1 FLGRRDDQ
9 IKVRGFRVDLG
20 EIDAALNS
28 HPGVRNA
35 ATVVRE
41 DKPGDRRIVAY
52 YETVDPGA
60 VGRPEL
66 ERHLYE
72 RLSPHMVPRSL
83 VVLPRIPLSAH
94 GKVDRTAL
102 PAPAAPGAGEGP
114 ALPLANELERV
125 VAAVWQDVLHTESV
139 RADQNFFDVGGHSLL
154 LVELQHRLQAAAG
167 REVELLSLFQHTT

>member
-1 FLGRRDDQ
+1 
-9 IKVRGFRVDLG
+9 
-20 EIDAALNS
+20 
-28 HPGVRNA
+28 
-35 ATVVRE
+35 
-41 DKPGDRRIVAY
+41 
-52 YETVDPGA
+52 
-60 VGRPEL
+60 
-66 ERHLYE
+66 
-72 RLSPHMVPRSL
+72 
-83 VVLPRIPLSAH
+83 

-167 REVELLSLFQHTT
+167 REVELLSLFQHTTVRAQAALLSGQQRRPGRPRSERQSEGVQQNALLKRRQQQLRARRGQHE